1 MGQYLIQYHA
11 NIIYDIHSTWGNLAL
26 RLGQCLFHSWGKVEK
41 NIGTIYIFRKRGNIN
56 NNLALRLGQRLS
68 FLE

>member
-1 MGQYLIQYHA
+1 MGQYLKQYHA

-26 RLGQCLFHSWGKVEK
+26 RLGQYLFHSWGRVEK
-41 NIGTIYIFRKRGNIN
+41 YIGAIYIFRKRGNIN